1 MTVTRTAIIIGGA
14 NGIGKSVC
22 ERLAA
27 DGYKI
32 MLADLDHGSA
42 RDLVHALP
50 GDGHQAFATD
60 VTEEAQVESL
70 MDRIEELSP
79 AAILVVVAGAIFVD
93 PANVPNIAQFPT
105 AIWDKTFALNIT
117 GTFFCVRKFAA
128 QRLANPLPHT
138 RIVTFASGSGQ
149 QAGDPTGVAYAA
161 TKAAVLGLTRVAAY
175 ELAAHDITVNA
186 VSPGAVGTPVF
197 FKMTSEEARAA
208 LAKGT
213 PMGRFADPREIAA
226 GVSFLVSQDA
236 SYVTGTTLDINGG
249 LHMH

>member
-1 MTVTRTAIIIGGA
+1 MTVTRTAIIVGGA
-14 NGIGKSVC
+14 NGIGKSVS

-27 DGYKI
+27 DGYRI
-32 MLADLDHGSA
+32 MLADLDDVSA
-42 RDLVHALP
+42 QNVVRALP
-50 GDGHQAFATD
+50 GDGHQAFAID
-60 VTEEAQVESL
+60 VTQDTQVESL
-70 MDRIEELSP
+70 MDRVEQISP

-105 AIWDKTFALNIT
+105 AIWNKTFALNIT
-117 GTFFCVRKFAA
+117 GTFFCVRKFAS
-128 QRLANPLPHT
+128 QRLVNPLSHT

-175 ELAAHDITVNA
+175 ELAAHNITVNA
-186 VSPGAVGTPVF
+186 LSPGAVGTPIF
-197 FKMTSEEARAA
+197 FEKTSEEARAA
-208 LAKGT
+208 LADGT
-213 PMGRFADPREIAA
+213 PMGRFADPKEIAA